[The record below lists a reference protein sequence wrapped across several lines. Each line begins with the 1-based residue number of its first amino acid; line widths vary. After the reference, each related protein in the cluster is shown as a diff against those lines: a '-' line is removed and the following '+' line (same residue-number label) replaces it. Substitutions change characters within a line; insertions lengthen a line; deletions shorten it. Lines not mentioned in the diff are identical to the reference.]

1 MTKELTLR
9 PQYAQYLN
17 PKLELFGQT
26 RPEPDSKSKS
36 LTRESLLTCFRPPWL
51 RKHSLFYDLY
61 YFPHTDF
68 QASTCLQVFFLHF
81 SQNFG
86 QNLASICLFLFW

>member
-1 MTKELTLR
+1 MHKMELHKITKELALILL
-9 PQYAQYLN
+9 YAHYPNPN
-17 PKLELFGQT
+17 PKPELFGQT

-51 RKHSLFYDLY
+51 RKHNLFYDLY

-81 SQNFG
+81 S
-86 QNLASICLFLFW
+86 